1 MPYAKSIVHH
11 SDPFASLATGDA
23 FCQNALAQGTADAWL
38 MPSAFARV
46 MVLENGCRDY
56 VIVPA
61 LDIFKNSISFML
73 RESDRVL
80 ANQISAA
87 YTYLY
92 KVELGNQL
100 IPILIAIVTTL
111 CI

>member
-1 MPYAKSIVHH
+1 
-11 SDPFASLATGDA
+11 
-23 FCQNALAQGTADAWL
+23 